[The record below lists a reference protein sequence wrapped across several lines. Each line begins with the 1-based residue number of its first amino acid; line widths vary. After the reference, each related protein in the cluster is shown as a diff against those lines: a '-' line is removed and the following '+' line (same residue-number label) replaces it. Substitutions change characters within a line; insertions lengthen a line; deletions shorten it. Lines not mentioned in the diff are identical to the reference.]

1 MKANSNIKP
10 VKIQDLGNGTYYVNY
25 NIVELNGSFE
35 WYYLLFKE
43 YPTYDNIVVEL
54 VRLQYS
60 INDEAAIIRKKLAG
74 IDIDNEFDI
83 QPNRFLLFVHFAIE
97 NQGKTA
103 HHIIIHK
110 SLD

>member
-25 NIVELNGSFE
+25 NIVEIDGYFE
-35 WYYLLFKE
+35 WDYLLFKE

-74 IDIDNEFDI
+74 IDIDNEFD
-83 QPNRFLLFVHFAIE
+83 NYNSYVKYCKLLAKSIIE
-97 NQGKTA
+97 
-103 HHIIIHK
+103 
-110 SLD
+110 

>member
-1 MKANSNIKP
+1 MKAQSNIKP
-10 VKIQDLGNGTYYVNY
+10 VNIQDLENGSYYVNY

-35 WYYLLFKE
+35 WDYLLFKE

-74 IDIDNEFDI
+74 ININDEFGEYNSYVENCKLI
-83 QPNRFLLFVHFAIE
+83 AKSIIE
-97 NQGKTA
+97 
-103 HHIIIHK
+103 
-110 SLD
+110 

>member
-1 MKANSNIKP
+1 MKAQSNVKP
-10 VKIQDLGNGTYYVNY
+10 VSIQDLGNGTYYVNY

-35 WYYLLFKE
+35 WDYILFKE

-74 IDIDNEFDI
+74 IDIDNEFD
-83 QPNRFLLFVHFAIE
+83 NYNSYVEYCKLLAKSIIE
-97 NQGKTA
+97 
-103 HHIIIHK
+103 
-110 SLD
+110 